1 MKNSEEKDR
10 KPLLTKEASN
20 RRIPLLD
27 KEASKQRIPLFDK
40 EASKRRF
47 PLLGKEGLGVVCF
60 ALFLSEALL
69 FILSWLL
76 SATRMEGVRSLISSE
91 GIRWFFG
98 SWQTLF
104 ASPLLVWLLLCLIAW
119 GCLRK
124 SGLIKLFTFHSSL
137 FTSHSSLLPFRD
149 RLALRVSLVF
159 LVIYLVILALLTLT
173 PHAILLSA
181 TGHLFPSAFS
191 RSLVPVIAFGV
202 CLVSVTFGLVSGRLR
217 SLADIL
223 DALSTGIAHGAS
235 LIVVYLFAI
244 QLFESFRFVF
254 G

>member
-1 MKNSEEKDR
+1 MKNN
-10 KPLLTKEASN
+10 SN
-20 RRIPLLD
+20 
-27 KEASKQRIPLFDK
+27 
-40 EASKRRF
+40 
-47 PLLGKEGLGVVCF
+47 GLGVVCL

-76 SATRMEGVRSLISSE
+76 YATRMEGVRSLISSE

-137 FTSHSSLLPFRD
+137 FTSLSSLFTFHSSLFTYRD

-244 QLFESFRFVF
+244 QLFESIRFVF

>member
-1 MKNSEEKDR
+1 MKNSK
-10 KPLLTKEASN
+10 N
-20 RRIPLLD
+20 V
-27 KEASKQRIPLFDK
+27 
-40 EASKRRF
+40 
-47 PLLGKEGLGVVCF
+47 LGVVCLV
-60 ALFLSEALL
+60 LFLSEALL

-76 SATRMEGVRSLISSE
+76 SATRMDGVRSLLSSE

-98 SWQTLF
+98 TWQTLF

-124 SGLIKLFTFHSSL
+124 SGLMRSVQSGGSKFFTFH
-137 FTSHSSLLPFRD
+137 FSLLPFRD
-149 RLALRVSLVF
+149 RLALRVSIVF

-191 RSLVPVIAFGV
+191 RSLLPVIAFGV
-202 CLVSVTFGLVSGRLR
+202 CLVSITFGLVSGRLR

-223 DALSTGIAHGAS
+223 DALSTGIAHGAP
-235 LIVVYLFAI
+235 LIVIYLFAI
-244 QLFESFRFVF
+244 QLFESIRFVF

>member
-1 MKNSEEKDR
+1 MKNSEERDR
-10 KPLLTKEASN
+10 K
-20 RRIPLLD
+20 
-27 KEASKQRIPLFDK
+27 
-40 EASKRRF
+40 
-47 PLLGKEGLGVVCF
+47 PLLGKEGLGVVGLI
-60 ALFLSEALL
+60 LFLSEALL

-119 GCLRK
+119 GSLRK
-124 SGLIKLFTFHSSL
+124 SGLIRFFTFSPFHP
-137 FTSHSSLLPFRD
+137 FTFRD

-202 CLVSVTFGLVSGRLR
+202 CLVSITFGLVSGRLR

-223 DALSTGIAHGAS
+223 DALSNGIARGAS
-235 LIVVYLFAI
+235 LIVIYLFAI
-244 QLFESFRFVF
+244 QLFESIRFVF

>member
-1 MKNSEEKDR
+1 MKNN
-10 KPLLTKEASN
+10 SN
-20 RRIPLLD
+20 
-27 KEASKQRIPLFDK
+27 
-40 EASKRRF
+40 
-47 PLLGKEGLGVVCF
+47 GLGVVCL

-124 SGLIKLFTFHSSL
+124 SGLIKLFTFHFSL
-137 FTSHSSLLPFRD
+137 FTSHPFTFSPSHPFTFRD

-223 DALSTGIAHGAS
+223 DALSNGIARGAS
-235 LIVVYLFAI
+235 LIVIYLFAI